1 MIQRYDDGMCGLEP
15 DDDGAYVLYE
25 DYYELEI
32 KYTAMLT
39 EIYKLVNSQLY
50 ELGGKS

>member
-1 MIQRYDDGMCGLEP
+1 MIQRYDDGMCGLVP
-15 DDDGAYVLYE
+15 DADGDYVTYE
-25 DYYELEI
+25 DYLRLEI

-50 ELGGKS
+50 ELGGG